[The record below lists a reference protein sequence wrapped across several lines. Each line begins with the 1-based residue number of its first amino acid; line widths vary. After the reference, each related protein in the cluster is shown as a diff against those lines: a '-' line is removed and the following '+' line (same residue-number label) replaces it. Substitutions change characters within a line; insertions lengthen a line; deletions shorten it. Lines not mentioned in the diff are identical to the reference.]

1 MYVRSLVTMKLRVA
15 FAVVALLLVAA
26 SVAGR
31 PVGKSEG
38 ALINNSGQ
46 YLNFTYNTTTGLATW
61 TFRIGNT
68 NDTFATT
75 ITFNPVQPAGS
86 IITASLPPGSCAPV
100 LPSAAPI
107 ACNAPAGTLSYE
119 LTITTPYTRQCTA
132 QVVAIGPVTATQ
144 TAPQVPSMN
153 VVVSTAASTQ
163 SSVGG

>member
-1 MYVRSLVTMKLRVA
+1 MKLRVA
-15 FAVVALLLVAA
+15 FGLVAIVI
-26 SVAGR
+26 VATAFTQMPAR
-31 PVGKSEG
+31 KSEG
-38 ALINNSGQ
+38 ALVNNSGQ
-46 YLNFTYNTTTGLATW
+46 YLNFTYNTTTSLATW
-61 TFRIGNT
+61 TFRIANT
-68 NDTFATT
+68 NDTFPTT
-75 ITFNPVQPAGS
+75 ITFSPVQPAGS